1 MANRTNRFRLL
12 VKVSCSGAQLGTMVR
27 ILASRPSWT
36 GSIPNILKKIS
47 EEKIVDATEVNQL
60 CYLEEIRQ
68 RLENVDRTHLVLACG
83 MLVLTLFDVCVCGG
97 GQVF

>member
-1 MANRTNRFRLL
+1 
-12 VKVSCSGAQLGTMVR
+12 MVI
-27 ILASRPSWT
+27 ILASRPSSPD
-36 GSIPNILKKIS
+36 SIPNILKRTS

-60 CYLEEIRQ
+60 WYLEEIGQ
-68 RLENVDRTHLVLACG
+68 RLGNVDRTHLVLACG